1 MQVFVKLFGL
11 GKGDASRAHLTRS
24 LEPGTTVRSLW
35 ESLCEKAPREE
46 KLARID
52 PRALLAVVNG
62 RPLRLPSEWEAELK
76 DEDTVVYMP
85 KAFGG

>member
-11 GKGDASRAHLTRS
+11 GKGDASRVHLTRP
-24 LEPGTTVRSLW
+24 LEPGTTVHILW
-35 ESLCEKAPREE
+35 QRLCEEAARDE
-46 KLARID
+46 KMATID

-62 RPLRLPSEWEAELK
+62 RPLRSPAEWEAELK